1 MNKTFLRYALA
12 GSLIFS
18 ASLQINKLLA
28 AVDLKNSTV
37 TWEGGKKVVDSKHYG
52 KISLSS
58 AELNEKDGKIV
69 DGKFVIDL
77 NSFTVEDITDEK
89 MKGNFLGHMKSGDF
103 FHVEKY
109 PTATFVIKSTEYK
122 NANEGVLKGD
132 MTLKG
137 VTKPVE
143 LPFKK
148 SGNTFTG
155 STQINR
161 TLFGITYGSD
171 SFFKGLGDKVIKD
184 EFTIGYNITT
194 L

>member
-1 MNKTFLRYALA
+1 MKKNLVRLA
-12 GSLIFS
+12 FASSLIFS
-18 ASLQINKLLA
+18 ALSPITTLFA
-28 AVDLKNSTV
+28 AVDLKGSTIS
-37 TWEGGKKVVDSKHYG
+37 WEGGKKVVDSKHYG
-52 KISLSS
+52 KIMLSS
-58 AELNEKDGKIV
+58 AELNEKDGKIT

-89 MKGNFLGHMKSGDF
+89 MKTNFLGHMKSADF
-103 FHVEKY
+103 FDVQKF

-122 NANEGVLKGD
+122 NANEGILKGD

-143 LPFKK
+143 LPFTK

-171 SFFKGLGDKVIKD
+171 SFVKGLGDKVIKD
-184 EFTIGYNITT
+184 EFTLGYSIKT